1 VASGAA
7 RRAAERSDANVIKRL
22 KTCVARGEKSLGDP
36 TAFLQVD
43 EEFHRVIVHA
53 VRNPFMERLAQSL
66 QILGRKSREI
76 TAQVPSIRQQTHSDH
91 LQILESLIER
101 DPDQA
106 SRAMQQHL
114 CNVRDAYRRE
124 QAKHG
129 TSSPEQPPTEDSLGS
144 S

>member
-1 VASGAA
+1 
-7 RRAAERSDANVIKRL
+7 L

-36 TAFLQVD
+36 TVFLEVD
-43 EEFHRVIVHA
+43 EEFHRVIVQA
-53 VRNPFMERLAQSL
+53 ARNPFMERLAQSL
-66 QILGRKSREI
+66 QILGRTSRKI
-76 TAQVPSIRQQTHSDH
+76 TAQVASTRRQTHTDH

-129 TSSPEQPPTEDSLGS
+129 TSSPEQPLTGDSPGS